1 MNGDSLDIF
10 GITESWTDSVIT
22 NDELCVT
29 GFNLFKKD
37 RIVREKTGGG
47 SLLRYIRDSVTELR
61 IEEEDDVRET
71 LWVKLVSSE
80 PGAKDLIIGL
90 C

>member
-47 SLLRYIRDSVTELR
+47 VYYATSG
-61 IEEEDDVRET
+61 T
-71 LWVKLVSSE
+71 LSQNLE
-80 PGAKDLIIGL
+80 
-90 C
+90 